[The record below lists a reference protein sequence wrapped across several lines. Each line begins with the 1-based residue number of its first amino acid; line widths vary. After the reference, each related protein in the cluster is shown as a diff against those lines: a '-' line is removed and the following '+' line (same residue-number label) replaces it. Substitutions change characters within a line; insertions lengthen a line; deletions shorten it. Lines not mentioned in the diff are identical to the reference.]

1 VAIADEFR
9 FEQAGEVAETF
20 LKRRKSVRNR
30 SENGIALITTLLI
43 LLLVSSM
50 IVGIGWLVMGDQK
63 LGGNMNDRQLAYYG
77 AEAGMEELTA
87 SLTNA
92 FDANY
97 SLDATAI
104 NGLMTNP
111 GPPANL
117 PQVQYLAP
125 GNTTNGSGYV
135 IAFTPSSANANL
147 PSTSWGTIPTGAQY
161 AGLVGLMTPYTL
173 TVTAHTLGGSEVKL
187 EREVQTVGIPVFQ
200 FGMFSQTDL
209 AFFAGPDFNF
219 GGRVHSNGN
228 LWLTE
233 GGNTLTLSGTTT
245 AAGNVI
251 TSNLENGWPTSS
263 NYGTAV
269 DITTGSGTANLYAQ
283 TPSQSVA
290 NPPPTNWFGSV
301 NGYNSAFGTMATGTY
316 NGNLQV
322 GGMGVQPLNIA
333 IATPAIGGQSIDLIR
348 RPVTGEATTNASKYA
363 ERDYSQVSLRIL
375 LSDYGSDG
383 TCGTSDIS
391 STSAVA
397 LPGLA
402 TNGTGNTAT
411 PVNLATLAWD
421 TSNTT
426 GNSNV
431 SGASPPYKNAPAGL
445 TAAQVGVTIFPLPV
459 SYAQAASYSTSD
471 GYWVKSEYPTITG
484 CLKIDMQTNS
494 SPPTWTDVT
503 WDILNYGF
511 TGRNIDPQI
520 GGALVPAWSS
530 PRVTPVGAEPSLST
544 LSSNGASQ
552 KEQVAGSGPLATTAA
567 ALTVGCFDPSP
578 SAIIKLARLR
588 DNPSTALG
596 TGVNHNNYCGN
607 NPSSGGSGKW
617 YTSGKNETALTCT
630 TAGSTPSC
638 PSQYGTDY
646 WPNVL
651 FDTREALLQDPG
663 SPMGANVNNK
673 LPVAGAMYYVELDV
687 ANLASWFLNDAT
699 GSTAFNGTGTEN
711 ANGAGY
717 SVYFSDRRSE
727 QLDDQ
732 NPPASV
738 SPTGAAAL
746 TGGFGWE
753 DNVNFVNNVSAAN
766 GCPNGRLDQGED
778 VESDY
783 NNGVSENT
791 SSTLKTYGNIL
802 NPPVGTAPTM
812 LWPVVVGG
820 TITGTQLGTVS
831 ALTSSVLSNNPN
843 CTSQGKNWPLA
854 AQPQDLRENPPIFFR
869 RALKIVNGSTINI
882 TGWKTCNSVPC
893 GLTIVSENPVYLQGD
908 YNNPGL
914 NTGFTGTGV
923 GAAVIADS
931 FTWLSD
937 DWNDVN
943 SFAWPYLSVVANWD
957 GREVFHNVTYR
968 LAVASGK
975 GIPFENT
982 NGTIYQDF
990 GTDGGAHN
998 FLRQLEDWNG
1008 NTLYYEGSIVSMWYS
1023 HQGVGIYKCCNNV
1036 YNPPS
1041 RGYQFDNN
1049 FLTPNDL
1056 PPLTPMLRVVN
1067 TIGATQVII
1076 PTE

>member
-1 VAIADEFR
+1 
-9 FEQAGEVAETF
+9 
-20 LKRRKSVRNR
+20 
-30 SENGIALITTLLI
+30 
-43 LLLVSSM
+43 
-50 IVGIGWLVMGDQK
+50 
-63 LGGNMNDRQLAYYG
+63 
-77 AEAGMEELTA
+77 
-87 SLTNA
+87 
-92 FDANY
+92 
-97 SLDATAI
+97 
-104 NGLMTNP
+104 
-111 GPPANL
+111 
-117 PQVQYLAP
+117 
-125 GNTTNGSGYV
+125 
-135 IAFTPSSANANL
+135 
-147 PSTSWGTIPTGAQY
+147 
-161 AGLVGLMTPYTL
+161 MTPYTL

-187 EREVQTVGIPVFQ
+187 EREVQTVGIPIFQ

-209 AFFAGPDFNF
+209 AFFAGPNFNF

-283 TPSQSVA
+283 TPSQSVG

-301 NGYNSAFGTMATGTY
+301 NAYNAAFGTMATGTY

-348 RPVTGEATTNASKYA
+348 RPVAGEATTNASKYA

-391 STSAVA
+391 STSATA

-402 TNGTGNTAT
+402 ANGTGNFPT
-411 PVNLATLAWD
+411 PVDLVRLAWD
-421 TSNTT
+421 AAAPGGVTYNP
-426 GNSNV
+426 NDN
-431 SGASPPYKNAPAGL
+431 AHAPPYKAPPTGWVGSASL
-445 TAAQVGVTIFPLPV
+445 GVTVFPLPV
-459 SYAQAASYSTSD
+459 SDAQAATYNGGTNLD
-471 GYWVKSEYPTITG
+471 GYWIQYEHPIITG
-484 CLKIDMQTNS
+484 CLKIDMQTATN
-494 SPPTWTDVT
+494 TWTDVT
-503 WDILNYGF
+503 WDVLAYGY

-520 GGALVPAWSS
+520 GGNLVPAFSAAAPPWQ
-530 PRVTPVGAEPSLST
+530 PSLAT
-544 LSSNGASQ
+544 LTANGVTQ
-552 KEQVAGSGPLATTAA
+552 HGGGKTPTQVAGSGPTQNAA
-567 ALTVGCFDPSP
+567 VETVGCTDPSP
-578 SAIIKLARLR
+578 SAIIRLARLR
-588 DNPSTALG
+588 DNPSTASG
-596 TGVNHNNYCGN
+596 TGANHNNYCGN
-607 NPSSGGSGKW
+607 NPSTGGAGKW
-617 YTSGKNETALTCT
+617 YTSGKNFSTTTCT
-630 TAGSTPSC
+630 SPPSAPNC
-638 PSQYGTDY
+638 PSQSGTDY

-651 FDTREALLQDPG
+651 YDTREALLQDPG
-663 SPMGANVNNK
+663 SPMGANVNTK

-699 GSTAFNGTGTEN
+699 GSTAFNGTGTQN

-717 SVYFSDRRSE
+717 SIYFSDRRSE
-727 QLDDQ
+727 QPDDQ

-753 DNVNFVNNVSAAN
+753 DNVNFVNNVSAVN
-766 GCPNGRLDQGED
+766 GCPNGQLDQGED

-791 SSTLKTYGNIL
+791 TSTLKTYGNIL
-802 NPPVGTAPTM
+802 NPPVGSAPTM
-812 LWPVVVGG
+812 LWPVSVVSNAPAGS
-820 TITGTQLGTVS
+820 QLGTVGYI
-831 ALTSSVLSNNPN
+831 TGQVLKNNPN
-843 CTSQGKNWPLA
+843 CTAQGINWPLA
-854 AQPQDLRENPPIFFR
+854 VATQPQDLRENAPIFFR
-869 RALKIVNGSTINI
+869 RALKILDGSTINI
-882 TGWKTCNSVPC
+882 PGWKTCNSVPC
-893 GLTIVSENPVYLQGD
+893 GLTVVSENPVYVQGD

-914 NTGFTGTGV
+914 NTGFTGAGV

-943 SFAWPYLSVVANWD
+943 SFAWPYLSVANSD
-957 GREVFHNVTYR
+957 GRQVYNSVTYR

-1023 HQGVGIYKCCNNV
+1023 HQGVGVYKCCNNV

-1041 RGYQFDNN
+1041 RGYQFDSN